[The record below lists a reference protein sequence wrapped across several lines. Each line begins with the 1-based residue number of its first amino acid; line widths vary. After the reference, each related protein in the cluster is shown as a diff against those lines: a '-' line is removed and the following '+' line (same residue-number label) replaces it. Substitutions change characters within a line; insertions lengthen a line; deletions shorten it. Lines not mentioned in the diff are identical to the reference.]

1 MRCLGIDYGARR
13 FGLSYGDEL
22 GVATPL
28 PALTEADADKR
39 WSSLLRVMT
48 QRRITDIVVGYPLN
62 MDGSAG
68 FKAKEV
74 DAFAGRLRQETKLPV
89 HLVDERLTS
98 YEAESTIAK
107 SKRRDVRASGII
119 DSRAATLILQDYL
132 NQRFPPVEDDP
143 EATTN

>member
-1 MRCLGIDYGARR
+1 MRFLGIDYGARR
-13 FGLSYGDEL
+13 IGLSYGDEL

-28 PALTEADADKR
+28 PALIEADSAKR
-39 WSSLLRVMT
+39 WSGLIALVAH
-48 QRRITDIVVGYPLN
+48 RRITDLVMGYPLN
-62 MDGSAG
+62 MDHTAG

-74 DAFAGRLRQETKLPV
+74 DAFAARLRTELKLPV

-119 DSRAATLILQDYL
+119 DSRAATIILQDFL
-132 NQRFPPVEDDP
+132 NQKFPPVHES
-143 EATTN
+143 ET